1 MAEILVRGLED
12 DIKHRLMLQARRK
25 NLSLTK
31 YLCSILTDYALHPE
45 LKNTEDKY
53 AVLTKNMAMLYE
65 NLQKRTN
72 EQLSENTYALDR
84 VAELIH
90 ELEHR

>member
-1 MAEILVRGLED
+1 MAEILIRGLED
-12 DIKHRLMLQARRK
+12 DIKHRLMQQARRK

-72 EQLSENTYALDR
+72 ERLSENTYALDR

>member
-1 MAEILVRGLED
+1 MAEILIRGMED
-12 DIKHRLMLQARRK
+12 DIKHRLMQQARRK

-72 EQLSENTYALDR
+72 ERLSENTYALDR